1 VNPAELY
8 EPVIGLE
15 VHAQLLTR
23 SKAFC
28 GCSTTYGREPNSNVC
43 PVCLGLPGTLPVL
56 NRNLVEFIVRI
67 GVATGCSIAERSG
80 FARKNYFYPDLPK
93 GYQITQFDDP
103 VCSGGSVEIDN
114 GDDSIK
120 MVGITRIHMEEDA
133 GKSIHDVD
141 VETLVDLNRSGVP
154 LVEIVSEP
162 DLRSPR
168 EAYLY
173 LTRIRQLVVYLGI
186 CNGNMEEGS
195 LRCDANVSIRKKGT
209 VPFGTKTEVKNMNS
223 FRNVER
229 ALEFEINRQAT
240 LLESGG
246 TVRQETLFW
255 DANQGVAVAMRSKEE
270 AHDYRYFPEP
280 DLVPVEIS
288 QKWVADIGAAL
299 PELPR
304 PRRDRYQREYS
315 LPRYDADVLTSEPG
329 YATYFESV
337 ISSLPA
343 ETEAYKMA
351 GNWVMTEVL
360 RALSETGG
368 AIEIFPVTPS
378 NLAAMIGLIR
388 DGTISSRT
396 AKEVFAEMLA
406 TSEDPGSVI
415 TRKGLVQISDEGAIR
430 TAVEQVVG
438 RNAAQV
444 EKYLAGNEKVL
455 GFFVG
460 EVMKATKGK
469 ANPGMVNGLLREV
482 LGNARPKP

>member
-1 VNPAELY
+1 MNPAELY

-28 GCSTTYGREPNSNVC
+28 GCSTTYGQEPNSNVC

-56 NRNLVEFIVRI
+56 NRNLVEFIVRL
-67 GVATGCSIAERSG
+67 GLATGCTIAGRSG

-93 GYQITQFDDP
+93 GYQITQFEDP
-103 VCSGGSVEIDN
+103 VCAGGSVEIDLD
-114 GDDSIK
+114 GDGRK
-120 MVGITRIHMEEDA
+120 QVGITRIHMEEDA
-133 GKSIHDVD
+133 GKSVHDVEAD
-141 VETLVDLNRSGVP
+141 TLVDLNRCGVP

-173 LTRIRQLVVYLGI
+173 LNRIRQIVVYLGI
-186 CNGNMEEGS
+186 CDGNMEEGS
-195 LRCDANVSIRKKGT
+195 LRCDANVSVRKKGT
-209 VPFGTKTEVKNMNS
+209 AGFGTKTEVKNMNS

-229 ALEFEINRQAT
+229 ALEFEINRQAA

-246 TVRQETLFW
+246 SVRQETLFW
-255 DANQGVAVAMRSKEE
+255 DANQGMAVAMRSKEE

-288 QKWVADIGAAL
+288 RDWIAEIGRGL
-299 PELPR
+299 PELPG
-304 PRRDRYQREYS
+304 PRRDRYQREYL

-329 YATYFESV
+329 YAAYFESV
-337 ISSLPA
+337 IGGLA
-343 ETEAYKMA
+343 ADAEAYKMA

-360 RALSETGG
+360 RALSDSGG
-368 AIEIFPVTPS
+368 EIGSFPVPPA

-396 AKEVFAEMLA
+396 AKEVFSEMFA
-406 TSEDPGSVI
+406 TGEDPKSVI
-415 TRKGLVQISDEGAIR
+415 ARKGLVQISDEGTIR
-430 TAVEQVVG
+430 KAVEEVVG
-438 RNAAQV
+438 RNGAQV
-444 EKYLAGNEKVL
+444 AKFRAGNEKVI

-460 EVMKATKGK
+460 EVMKLTKGK
-469 ANPGMVNGLLREV
+469 ANPGVVNRLLKEV
-482 LGNARPKP
+482 LGTSGGSN